1 MALTKT
7 HRADG
12 TSIAAPTDMRPE
24 VVTREVR
31 VEELRRLVARG
42 DYKVDPQR
50 LALRILCRALGV
62 YSPENRT

>member
-7 HRADG
+7 HRAS
-12 TSIAAPTDMRPE
+12 TAAPTDMRPE

-31 VEELRRLVARG
+31 VEELRRLLARG